1 MRISDWSSDV
11 CSSDLD
17 SADILA
23 KLHAADVPCEKVA
36 TIADV
41 VTNPQVLHRRQ
52 IVDVPHPIAGSVPFQ
67 APAFKM
73 WGTPTE
79 ISRGAP
85 GPGEHRG
92 DVLKEWLGH
101 SDADLDLLEEHR
113 GESGRGSGRE
123 KGGTEVEKAAGG
135 GEKK

>member
-1 MRISDWSSDV
+1 MIRRPPRSTRTDT
-11 CSSDLD
+11 LFPYTT
-17 SADILA
+17 LFR
-23 KLHAADVPCEKVA
+23 
-36 TIADV
+36 ADV

-85 GPGEHRG
+85 GLGEHSG
-92 DVLKEWLGH
+92 DVLKEWLGY
-101 SDADLDLLEEHR
+101 SDADIDRLEEQDRKSTRLNSSH
-113 GESGRGSGRE
+113 
-123 KGGTEVEKAAGG
+123 
-135 GEKK
+135 